1 MAKKQNPIISVIG
14 CLVAMICI
22 GIIYLWSVLKGAA
35 MEYYGWTLS
44 AANLVASF
52 MLFAFCIG
60 NFVGGALN
68 DRFGPKNIC
77 TIGVAMFG
85 VGLYLASI
93 LPAGSSVILFYLTYC
108 IVGGLGVGIAYGALL
123 SCIQKWFPHK
133 RGFAT
138 GIATAFFG
146 LSTVVFSPIMGSM
159 LNRMNVSALLRFW
172 SLLFFFV
179 GMIACFF
186 VQLPNEEYLSK
197 LPKPA
202 PKKSAITTA
211 KEMPL
216 KEAIKTLP
224 FWCLLLNIFFYN
236 GTWNML
242 NPLIRGLGE
251 ARGLTPSVAIAC
263 VSLTG
268 LFNAA
273 GRFTMSSLSDKIG
286 RTTTVIIL
294 SVVTIV
300 CALLLTFVSGYGYL
314 VVVLITAFAFGG
326 PSAVNPATST
336 DLFGAKSSGANY
348 GVIMLSLGVSSLFF
362 NAISNAMYEATGAY
376 TLTFIMG
383 AVTALITIGLMV
395 IINRTLKKQKERAN
409 G

>member
-1 MAKKQNPIISVIG
+1 MKKQQKPIVSVIG
-14 CLVAMICI
+14 CLIVMVCI
-22 GIIYLWSVLKGAA
+22 GIIYLWSVLKNAS

-52 MLFAFCIG
+52 MMFAFCVG

-68 DRFGPKNIC
+68 DRFGPKNISI
-77 TIGVAMFG
+77 IGVAMFG
-85 VGLYLASI
+85 VGIFLASC
-93 LPAGSSVILFYLTYC
+93 LPSGSSVVLFYLTYSV
-108 IVGGLGVGIAYGALL
+108 IGGLGVGIAYGAIL

-138 GIATAFFG
+138 GLATAAFG
-146 LSTVVFSPIMGSM
+146 LSTVVFSQVIGGLLDTMAVNAM
-159 LNRMNVSALLRFW
+159 LRLLSIVFLVVGII
-172 SLLFFFV
+172 SCLL
-179 GMIACFF
+179 IR
-186 VQLPNEEYLSK
+186 LPNEEYLAA
-197 LPKPA
+197 LPKPT
-202 PKKSAITTA
+202 PKKSTITTRRDL
-211 KEMPL
+211 PL

-251 ARGLTPSVAIAC
+251 ARGLAPSVAVLC
-263 VSLTG
+263 VTLTG

-300 CALLLTFVSGYGYL
+300 CALLLTFVGGGVYL
-314 VVVLITAFAFGG
+314 VVVLVTAFAFGG

-336 DLFGAKSSGANY
+336 DLFGAKYGGANY
-348 GVIMLSLGVSSLFF
+348 GVIMLALGVSSLFF
-362 NAISNAMYEATGAY
+362 NAISNAMYEATQAY

-383 AVTALITIGLMV
+383 AVTALITIVLML
-395 IINRTLKKQKERAN
+395 IINRTLKKQQSEE